1 MVKALMI
8 QGTSSNA
15 GKSLFVTALCRIYM
29 KRGYKVAPF
38 KSQNMSLNSYT
49 TSENGEMAIAQ
60 YLQSIAAKVE
70 PEVDMNPI
78 LLKPKGN
85 FTSQV
90 IIQGKVIG
98 DMNFYDYQHQF
109 KEEAVKA
116 YHESYKRLASKNDII
131 FIEGAG
137 SPAEIN
143 MRNEDI
149 ANMDVAHMANANVIL
164 VADIDRGGV
173 FASIAGTF
181 ALLDD
186 RDLSRLKAVIINKFS
201 GNLDILKP
209 GIDKIEKIINAPVLG
224 VVPYD
229 KSLKL
234 PEEDSQS
241 LQDHDY
247 FKEEGEK
254 DIVIGVIKLPK
265 IANFT
270 DIDPFEVEEDTSL
283 RMISVYDSPDV
294 LDNVD
299 AIIIPGTRTSTEDA
313 KALYDNGLY
322 DKIIELAEKIPVI
335 GICGGYQ
342 ILGQELIDESMQES
356 HLKHVKG
363 LGLLDIKTEFKN
375 QKKAACQTKAII
387 PSNDKLLD
395 NIDKNNQI
403 LDAFKISDDVL
414 RLGVQSI
421 ADLVTNVGLINL
433 DFADIKAIMTDSGVA
448 HLGVSRASGE
458 NKAEEAAKKAISSP
472 LLETSI
478 KGAGGVLVN
487 VVGGKDLGILEI
499 NNAVE
504 MIHHEVDED
513 AQIIFGA
520 VIDENLKD
528 EIIITVIATKF
539 NNSLSSNVSFPSN
552 STSTF
557 TGFDNSN
564 VSDNYDNG
572 FNSQMNKLEIPPFLR

>member
-270 DIDPFEVEEDTSL
+270 DIDPFEVEEDTNL

-387 PSNDKLLD
+387 PSNDKLLGLSKILFKDLEGCEITGYEQHEGTSEITNNIETHPLFIVKEGVGNEFGGKYDGACYKGLVWGTYIHGIFHNYIIRRNFLNYIRSKKGLKLDTKGIDPYEDSLDQSIEQLAKLIED
-395 NIDKNNQI
+395 NVNMDYIDK
-403 LDAFKISDDVL
+403 L
-414 RLGVQSI
+414 
-421 ADLVTNVGLINL
+421 
-433 DFADIKAIMTDSGVA
+433 
-448 HLGVSRASGE
+448 
-458 NKAEEAAKKAISSP
+458 
-472 LLETSI
+472 
-478 KGAGGVLVN
+478 
-487 VVGGKDLGILEI
+487 
-499 NNAVE
+499 
-504 MIHHEVDED
+504 
-513 AQIIFGA
+513 IFG
-520 VIDENLKD
+520 D
-528 EIIITVIATKF
+528 EI
-539 NNSLSSNVSFPSN
+539 
-552 STSTF
+552 
-557 TGFDNSN
+557 
-564 VSDNYDNG
+564 
-572 FNSQMNKLEIPPFLR
+572 Q